1 MKNLVAEIAAL
12 EGLINTADAKLQR
25 LYNEVPEPTN
35 VSVSMA
41 NKAYEDIKNA
51 EKEACKVYVKLQVVV
66 NRTPGFESQKT
77 LADAKWS
84 DMSDGV
90 AKKFASAEDYV
101 ARYGAAAFG
110 EEKMSAPV
118 VHNVTSTSIDH
129 LVVFSFMAVTLE
141 NKLHNRM
148 KNEFSLEYTRDESK
162 DKERIKSLL
171 KYLIQQR
178 KAAHMR
184 NCNYKTEKK
193 SE

>member
-1 MKNLVAEIAAL
+1 
-12 EGLINTADAKLQR
+12 
-25 LYNEVPEPTN
+25 
-35 VSVSMA
+35 
-41 NKAYEDIKNA
+41 
-51 EKEACKVYVKLQVVV
+51 
-66 NRTPGFESQKT
+66 
-77 LADAKWS
+77 
-84 DMSDGV
+84 
-90 AKKFASAEDYV
+90 
-101 ARYGAAAFG
+101 
-110 EEKMSAPV
+110 MSAPV